1 MERKL
6 RTMYINFNF
15 ARVYVHVFMCHVFT
29 KNLLPHKPWVPN
41 IACMDFT
48 DIRRQVTFLVFS
60 KMATA
65 VTWLKY
71 CRYGV
76 KLYPIN
82 QSKITL
88 PNRIEKYANIL
99 QKNDTV
105 IYMQNQLYKKKYIP
119 MNDYKYMYMQVSSV
133 ILNTDI
139 EGKVLNVLCCVVP

>member
-1 MERKL
+1 MVE
-6 RTMYINFNF
+6 I
-15 ARVYVHVFMCHVFT
+15 
-29 KNLLPHKPWVPN
+29 LP
-41 IACMDFT
+41 
-48 DIRRQVTFLVFS
+48 IRRKTLSNQS
-60 KMATA
+60 
-65 VTWLKY
+65 
-71 CRYGV
+71 
-76 KLYPIN
+76 IN

-139 EGKVLNVLCCVVP
+139 GGKVLNVLCCVVP